1 MISTL
6 RKTALLVAAA
16 SVLAAAA
23 PDPVGMVRAKDTELR
38 ALLKQQ
44 TKAATPERREKIK
57 TLINSVFDF
66 QELGRRALP
75 SQTWKS
81 ATPEQQNAFV
91 TEFRRMVENSS
102 VKQLDSYESDS
113 SSYQPA
119 KINGDKCEVTVK
131 MWNKGTMSVVVYKM
145 KQENGQWR
153 AWDFVIDDLSTMRN
167 YRDQFAKILKEKDLD
182 GLIETIRKKADEP

>member
-1 MISTL
+1 MTSTL
-6 RKTALLVAAA
+6 RRIALFVAAA
-16 SVLAAAA
+16 TVFAAAA
-23 PDPVGMVRAKDTELR
+23 PDPVGMVRQKDTELR

-44 TKAATPERREKIK
+44 KKAATPERREKIK

-75 SQTWKS
+75 SQTWKA
-81 ATPEQQNAFV
+81 ATPEQQKAFV

-113 SSYQPA
+113 SSYDPA
-119 KINGDKCEVTVK
+119 KINGDKCEVTVR
-131 MWNKGTMSVVVYKM
+131 MWNKGSMSVVVYKM

-167 YRDQFAKILKEKDLD
+167 YRDQFSKILKDKDLD

>member
-6 RKTALLVAAA
+6 RKTALLVLAA

-44 TKAATPERREKIK
+44 KKAATPERREKIK

-119 KINGDKCEVTVK
+119 KINAVGDVTWK
-131 MWNKGTMSVVVYKM
+131 LKGTMSVVVYKM

>member
-6 RKTALLVAAA
+6 RKTALLVLAA

-44 TKAATPERREKIK
+44 KKAATPERREKIK

-119 KINGDKCEVTVK
+119 KINGDKCEVCDLFLNVVQNSAFK
-131 MWNKGTMSVVVYKM
+131 NDVINLFGKSVFFGKSY
-145 KQENGQWR
+145 
-153 AWDFVIDDLSTMRN
+153 
-167 YRDQFAKILKEKDLD
+167 
-182 GLIETIRKKADEP
+182 

>member
-1 MISTL
+1 MIHTL
-6 RKTALLVAAA
+6 RKTAVLVAAA
-16 SVLAAAA
+16 TVLAVAA

-44 TKAATPERREKIK
+44 KKAATPERREKIK

-119 KINGDKCEVTVK
+119 KITGDKCEVTVN

-167 YRDQFAKILKEKDLD
+167 YRDQFSKILKEKDLD